1 MAGRNQRRHFSLGY
15 QSRTD
20 GEKIHGR
27 IVDTVFERPGDGSLG
42 EMKAERVPH
51 RSTAYLGRAIRGF
64 ITSHD
69 EEPARRGAPASSSA
83 RS

>member
-1 MAGRNQRRHFSLGY
+1 MAGRNQRRHVSLGY
-15 QSRTD
+15 QSPTD
-20 GEKIHGR
+20 GAKIHGR
-27 IVDTVFERPGDGSLG
+27 AVDAVFERPGDGSLG

-69 EEPARRGAPASSSA
+69 EEPARRGAPAPSSA